1 MIRLEQLGSKNIYN
15 QASYHIWL
23 GDIIYVL
30 TYIICYNI
38 LLLPTS
44 NCNHDLVPRLLTMEL
59 NLICRVINC
68 PQKGDGMQK
77 VFAMSRN
84 ILRAVLVSEL
94 KVFLIDKVGPK
105 INLAGK
111 K

>member
-1 MIRLEQLGSKNIYN
+1 
-15 QASYHIWL
+15 
-23 GDIIYVL
+23 
-30 TYIICYNI
+30 
-38 LLLPTS
+38 
-44 NCNHDLVPRLLTMEL
+44 MEL

-84 ILRAVLVSEL
+84 ILRAVLVSKL
-94 KVFLIDKVGPK
+94 KVFLIDKVGSK